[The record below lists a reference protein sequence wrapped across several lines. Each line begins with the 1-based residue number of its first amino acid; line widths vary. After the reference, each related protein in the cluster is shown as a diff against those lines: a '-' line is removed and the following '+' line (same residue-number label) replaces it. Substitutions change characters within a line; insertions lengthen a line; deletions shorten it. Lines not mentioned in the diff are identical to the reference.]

1 MELDITSI
9 LDDWPYE
16 PGQVTVRRIRGS
28 DGRDKIQLR
37 LDLGIL
43 QMETTG
49 RPDGL
54 RPHGHESELAYHES
68 LLARHR
74 QDTGS
79 DEGFSINTEACE
91 LLRTEGI
98 MYYHRYLAELV
109 LEDFAAVERDTTRNL
124 RMFDLCAA
132 YAAEDSDRFVLE
144 QYRPYVIMMRT
155 RARGRLFQL
164 NNRPKAALLAV
175 RKGMQEIR
183 EFHKRLNQ
191 EASIAGSS
199 ELAVLRG
206 LAKEIESS
214 IPVDPVRKI
223 RQDLDKA
230 IKDERYED
238 AATLRDRLRQL
249 EEQNP
254 VVSSAEEELADL
266 EDQE

>member
-1 MELDITSI
+1 M
-9 LDDWPYE
+9 
-16 PGQVTVRRIRGS
+16 RRIRGD

-43 QMETTG
+43 QMETAG

-54 RPHGHESELAYHES
+54 RPHGHESELAYQES

-79 DEGFSINTEACE
+79 DEGFSIASADCE

-132 YAAEDSDRFVLE
+132 YAAEESDRFILE

-164 NNRPKAALLAV
+164 TNRPKAALLAV

-183 EFHKRLNQ
+183 EFHQRLNQ
-191 EASIAGSS
+191 EAAIASSS
-199 ELAVLRG
+199 ELAVLQG
-206 LAKEIESS
+206 LAREIEAAM
-214 IPVDPVRKI
+214 PVDPVQKI
-223 RQDLDKA
+223 KQDLEQAVKE
-230 IKDERYED
+230 ERYED
-238 AATLRDRLRQL
+238 AAALRDRLRRL
-249 EEQNP
+249 SERNP
-254 VVSSAEEELADL
+254 GISSAKEELADL
-266 EDQE
+266 DEQE